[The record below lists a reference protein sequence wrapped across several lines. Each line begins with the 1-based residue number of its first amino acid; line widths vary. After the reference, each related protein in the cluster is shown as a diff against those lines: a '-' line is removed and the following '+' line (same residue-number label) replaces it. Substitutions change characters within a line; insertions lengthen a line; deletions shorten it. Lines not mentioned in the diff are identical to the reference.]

1 MSIQGVD
8 KRNEIS
14 RERLIRDTRPF
25 FLRLLAGL
33 GAPFAVAVAG
43 LVLCVIAVFV
53 PALADVCLL
62 VGLLYALIP
71 RRGVEDVPFRVP
83 KYSGGVDPNEI
94 DSKTGKPK
102 RGRGIAFMGNR
113 GQDDAECWGADT
125 DVKRHWFFLGSTGA
139 GKTEGL
145 VSMCINA
152 FIWVSGLLY
161 TDGKGDV
168 SLYGKLFSSA
178 RIFGRE
184 DDFLL
189 LNFMTGN
196 ADTQR
201 KRSDKLSNNY
211 NPFVDGNAASKTQ
224 LLVNLM
230 DSGGDGKGGDVWKGR
245 AISFIATVM
254 PALIDK
260 RDAGS
265 LLLHVGRIREYLPFL
280 KLLELLRDP
289 DVLQD
294 NKTRINAFLLDVPG
308 YRADKGE
315 QQANTFFEQYGYQQ
329 MQFTRILSSLADTY
343 GHIFKTEQAEID
355 MRDVVVNRRI
365 LVTLLPALESS
376 RPELGNLG
384 KIVVAG
390 VKGMMGSNLGNI
402 VEGSKR
408 SVLDAR
414 ATNAPTPFLTI
425 FDEHGYYLTED
436 TALMWAQARS
446 LGFWLISAGQ
456 DLQAYFRTSKEETK
470 AILGSS
476 NTKVIGKVED
486 PTETWEMIQAMG
498 GEALISTLSDYD
510 LDVDGVAGGYME
522 GTSVKV
528 ERVKRIDLQD
538 LQRQVE
544 GEVHML
550 FGGDII
556 RGRIFYADPPST
568 SEFRLN
574 HFIKVLPPSTEG
586 ILSLKID
593 ARRYIDQLHEPE
605 IAFANQRPDD
615 PYFSYAADLL
625 RAPGVQKY
633 KGNRQGAELGV
644 CLLTGFQTT
653 PVINRGAVSGGGS
666 AGGGLNAQPQPQPQ
680 PQSEEENSAVV
691 SASLTQRVDD
701 GAAGEYFDAA
711 NLETTSVFAAVK
723 PSPAVPGQPV
733 FSAEE
738 SALYAA
744 TAVAASSLVNVA
756 VAKDISSLFMDSQNG
771 EPGPLDIEYTHA
783 GLTALGQALGG
794 TSAAASAAAD
804 AMIITAAEATSYPAP
819 PTPPSSD
826 VASTR
831 EPLNNAPQI
840 RDTTRLMLRGDPCN

>member
-43 LVLCVIAVFV
+43 LVLCVIAVCV

-113 GQDDAECWGADT
+113 GQDNAECWGADT

-168 SLYGKLFSSA
+168 SLFGKLFSSA

-486 PTETWEMIQAMG
+486 PTETWEMIEAMG

-528 ERVKRIDLQD
+528 ERVKRINLQD

-574 HFIKVLPPSTEG
+574 HFIKVLPPSAEG

-593 ARRYIDQLHEPE
+593 ARSYIDQLHDPE
-605 IAFANQRPDD
+605 TAFANQRPDD
-615 PYFSYAADLL
+615 PYFAYAADLL
-625 RAPGVQKY
+625 RAPGVLKY
-633 KGNRQGAELGV
+633 KENRQGAELGV

-653 PVINRGAVSGGGS
+653 PVAAQQASGGG
-666 AGGGLNAQPQPQPQ
+666 GGGGSFKAQPVPQTGH
-680 PQSEEENSAVV
+680 EE
-691 SASLTQRVDD
+691 D
-701 GAAGEYFDAA
+701 GAVPARTTQLLDDAAASEYFDAA
-711 NLETTSVFAAVK
+711 NLETTSVFAAVQ
-723 PSPAVPGQPV
+723 SAPAVPGQPV

-744 TAVAASSLVNVA
+744 SAVAAASLVDVA
-756 VAKDISSLFMDSQNG
+756 VAKDISSLFAESQNG
-771 EPGPLDIEYTHA
+771 EPGPLDIGYTHA
-783 GLTALGQALGG
+783 GLAAIGQALGG
-794 TSAAASAAAD
+794 TAADAAAAAD
-804 AMIITAAEATSYPAP
+804 AMIVTAAEATSYPAP

-826 VASTR
+826 VASSKMQ
-831 EPLNNAPQI
+831 NAMDELEALLGSSGAQHE
-840 RDTTRLMLRGDPCN
+840 L